1 MDIIFGSISVEQRR
15 ADIDKRQKG
24 NVVLQLKDASLLTP
38 SASQNSTL
46 CHEIIHIPLSERF
59 NPVWTVKLPQT

>member
-24 NVVLQLKDASLLTP
+24 NVVLQLMDASLLTP
-38 SASQNSTL
+38 SAS
-46 CHEIIHIPLSERF
+46 
-59 NPVWTVKLPQT
+59 